1 MKFRQL
7 AKVAMDNWSKEDC
20 LNILK
25 DVRLINR
32 KVAAWV
38 LKKKYNEENIHI

>member
-1 MKFRQL
+1 MNSMKFKHL
-7 AKVAMDNWSKEDC
+7 AKVGMDNWTKEDC

-25 DVRLINR
+25 DVRELNR

-38 LKKKYNEENIHI
+38 LKKKYNEK